1 MSSKRKKQH
10 YKRCNADK
18 VVERLRDM
26 YKDFAD
32 ILNMPFYASEV
43 ASIIYD
49 LTGNADWMRKWQ
61 EQFDIWVKGGMK

>member
-1 MSSKRKKQH
+1 MRNG
-10 YKRCNADK
+10 CNADK

-43 ASIIYD
+43 ASVIYD
-49 LTGNADWMRKWQ
+49 LTGDADWMRKRQ
-61 EQFDIWVKGGMK
+61 EQFDIWVEGGMK

>member
-1 MSSKRKKQH
+1 MRAG
-10 YKRCNADK
+10 YNADK

-43 ASIIYD
+43 ASVIYD
-49 LTGNADWMRKWQ
+49 LTGDADWMRKRQ